1 MGMSPILPPV
11 LEAFFQAYRSRD
23 EAGIVACFTED
34 VTLFGSATGLH
45 SQGRPSGRGVLRAAL
60 ETFHIRDF
68 SVLKVFGGGEEFGLV
83 LETLMGG
90 GEGLAQASVETLW
103 YLVLAEDGRIRHLS
117 VLWDPRSA
125 LRKLD

>member
-1 MGMSPILPPV
+1 MSPNLPPV
-11 LEAFFQAYRSRD
+11 VETFFQAYRSRD

-60 ETFHIRDF
+60 ETFQIRDF
-68 SVLKVFGGGEEFGLV
+68 SVQKVFGGGAEFGL
-83 LETLMGG
+83 LLDTLMGPG
-90 GEGLAQASVETLW
+90 KGTAQVRVETLW

-125 LRKLD
+125 LSKLD